1 MIKMRSW
8 LRSVLAVAALA
19 AAMPSAATQA
29 AGTAGSGRAVEF
41 QAGDET
47 VKAYVALPADSARG
61 IVVVTHEWWGLND
74 QIRGVADRLAAEGYA
89 AIAPDLYRGEVA
101 VDPERAHELMRG
113 LQDARAGA
121 ILRAAAAHLRASQDA
136 VGRKAAVMGFCMG
149 GRQALLAA
157 LGEPGFAGVVMFYGT
172 PVLEKDK
179 LAALSAPVLGLF
191 GADDK
196 GIPIA
201 DVKAFEATARAAG
214 KSVDTHLYMG
224 AGHAFFNEAR
234 PSYNKEAAADAWK
247 RTLAFMEKSLSR

>member
-1 MIKMRSW
+1 MMMMAAVALSV
-8 LRSVLAVAALA
+8 VLA
-19 AAMPSAATQA
+19 
-29 AGTAGSGRAVEF
+29 AGAERTVEL
-41 QAGDET
+41 QAGDEK
-47 VKAYVALPADSARG
+47 VKAYLALPSGPARG
-61 IVVVTHEWWGLND
+61 IVVVVHEWWGLND
-74 QIRGVADRLAAEGYA
+74 QIRGIADRLAAEGYA
-89 AIAPDLYRGEVA
+89 AIVPDLYRGEVA

-113 LQDARAGA
+113 LQDTRAGA
-121 ILRAAAAHLRASQDA
+121 ILRAAAGHLRASEEA
-136 VGRKAAVMGFCMG
+136 AGRKAAVVGFCMG

-157 LGEPGFAGVVMFYGT
+157 LGASDFAGVVMFYGT
-172 PVLEKDK
+172 PVIEKEK

-201 DVKAFEATARAAG
+201 DVKAFEAAARGAG

-247 RTLAFMEKSLSR
+247 RTLVFLEKALVR